1 MSPIIKEDSFSGL
14 EPKAKEE
21 HRGCGILN
29 SSDDEITTT
38 GCHSGIEWRNVFSIG
53 LLHFG
58 AIAGLALIFNGQVN
72 FLTLIF
78 GKLLT
83 AEQGTV

>member
-1 MSPIIKEDSFSGL
+1 MSPSIKEDPFSGL
-14 EPKAKEE
+14 EPKVKEG
-21 HRGCGILN
+21 HRGCRILN
-29 SSDDEITTT
+29 SPDDEITTT
-38 GCHSGIEWRNVFSIG
+38 GCHSGIEWRNVVSIG

-58 AIAGLALIFNGQVN
+58 AAGGLVLLINGQVK

-83 AEQGTV
+83 AE